1 MDEIGKHSIAARLSA
16 ATPAVDHASPGGGAP
31 VLEGAGEDNV
41 LRHILPDQHLLRIR
55 VDRIA
60 PAQEGQARQDFNEE
74 RLAALAESLKR
85 SGVREPIIVTPHGAE
100 PGHFQIV
107 AGERRWRAAQLAG
120 LAEIPCI
127 VDPGLVE
134 KKDKLLAQAEENL
147 HRENLNPV
155 EEAAVLAQLM
165 EARAID
171 AKVAGELLGMNAR
184 QARRLLQLHGTAA
197 PIKRAVVRGV
207 LDARIALEM
216 VRIYNRFVRQD
227 ESAAGNKALQR
238 IERLIERYVSEAW
251 TMRKLERFAAKLDG
265 KTNTAP
271 EEVDDPDDTHG
282 KLRAPGVSG
291 RKCRAADGRGGRW
304 QSSDGPDR
312 GEEGAARHRPEAD
325 RGAPTLPRRARLPHR
340 HPRGLALQGASGR
353 RHGKPGLGPC
363 GPTHENPWVER
374 GRAQRSAAMRRHSP
388 SKKCELVRTDQLAK
402 K

>member
-16 ATPAVDHASPGGGAP
+16 ATSAVDLTSPGGEP
-31 VLEGAGEDNV
+31 LVLEGAGEDNV

-60 PAQEGQARQDFNEE
+60 PAREGQARQDFNEE

-165 EARAID
+165 EARGID

-216 VRIYNRFVRQD
+216 VRIYNRLLRGD
-227 ESAAGNKALQR
+227 ESAAGNKALQK

-251 TMRKLERFAAKLDG
+251 TMRKLERFAAKLNP
-265 KTNTAP
+265 KTDAIP
-271 EEVDDPDDTHG
+271 GEGGDPDDTKDKVAPVVNG
-282 KLRAPGVSG
+282 RKRAHLPNKEGTSTPEAALTEMKSG
-291 RKCRAADGRGGRW
+291 RLVIDVKRVEEHRLSPEERASLIDLLE
-304 QSSDGPDR
+304 D
-312 GEEGAARHRPEAD
+312 
-325 RGAPTLPRRARLPHR
+325 LLFKVRR
-340 HPRGLALQGASGR
+340 
-353 RHGKPGLGPC
+353 
-363 GPTHENPWVER
+363 V
-374 GRAQRSAAMRRHSP
+374 
-388 SKKCELVRTDQLAK
+388 
-402 K
+402 